1 MNVKVIVGAVAAAL
15 FALTGFVAMGE
26 ADYRFDLSFAWLGLA
41 LAAFSLMLALPA
53 RSERS

>member
-1 MNVKVIVGAVAAAL
+1 MNVKILVGAVAAAL

-26 ADYRFDLSFAWLGLA
+26 ADNRFDLSFGWLGLA

-53 RSERS
+53 RSDRS